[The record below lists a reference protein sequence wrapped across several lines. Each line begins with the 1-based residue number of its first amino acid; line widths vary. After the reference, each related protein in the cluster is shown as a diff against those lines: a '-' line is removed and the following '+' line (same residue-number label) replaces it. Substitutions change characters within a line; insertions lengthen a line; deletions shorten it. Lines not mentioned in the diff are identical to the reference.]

1 VCRKGEREIE
11 PDRDRDVL
19 PREKVV
25 LKVIIIIN
33 FENIWSRMTDKI
45 EQNKCK
51 LQRSCCGGLWASAR
65 SQEPTCSVVSPT
77 WAVTS
82 SKGWPASLLLR
93 VERVRW
99 VSGQRCRASRFF
111 GPPL

>member
-33 FENIWSRMTDKI
+33 FEKM
-45 EQNKCK
+45 
-51 LQRSCCGGLWASAR
+51 A
-65 SQEPTCSVVSPT
+65 
-77 WAVTS
+77 
-82 SKGWPASLLLR
+82 
-93 VERVRW
+93 
-99 VSGQRCRASRFF
+99 
-111 GPPL
+111 